1 MSWKHA
7 STGCTEGVRASKGP
21 TYVHARVIVAPTSR
35 DCCATITQSTI
46 TTIKMRQLSGVDC
59 RSYGTHSRCTTAC
72 WCHRSIPDPREISP
86 PPPLSPCSISRV
98 LSSTFYVR
106 YFYVACFGVLRTTT
120 YLLSLARRG
129 RATSVTFLAGIAV

>member
-1 MSWKHA
+1 MNDFMSWKHP

-72 WCHRSIPDPREISP
+72 WCHRSQIPERSHHRHPFLLAAFRESC
-86 PPPLSPCSISRV
+86 LLR
-98 LSSTFYVR
+98 ST
-106 YFYVACFGVLRTTT
+106 L
-120 YLLSLARRG
+120 
-129 RATSVTFLAGIAV
+129 